1 MRDGSRSV
9 PISGGERACAALR
22 ATRLRDPK
30 TLVLAVPVAPTENLA
45 AMREDA
51 DDVVCLENHARFR
64 ATGFGGAWK
73 LSMASAQP
81 LIQFR
86 QLEISHQSHEPLI
99 LVILVVA
106 VE

>member
-73 LSMASAQP
+73 LFQWLPFAATA
-81 LIQFR
+81 
-86 QLEISHQSHEPLI
+86 I
-99 LVILVVA
+99 LVSGGA
-106 VE
+106 MAGH